1 MVNVTVYLHV
11 CLMVIFIKLVERH
24 VTQRK
29 LTLVNV
35 GVIESKYTEIIDSI
49 QGCCLTGAQ

>member
-11 CLMVIFIKLVERH
+11 CLMVILIKLVERH

-29 LTLVNV
+29 LTLMNV
-35 GVIESKYTEIIDSI
+35 GVIEGMYTEISDSI
-49 QGCCLTGAQ
+49 FRLS